1 MPSLSHEALLL
12 LFKNRPEL
20 APELLRAV
28 LRMPLPAYAEVVL
41 DSAELT
47 EVVPAP
53 YHADLVVLLVDGKPV
68 FGIVVEAQLHK
79 DPRKPFTWPL
89 YAVSLRSRLECPT
102 CVLVL
107 AGNEALAAWA
117 RTPIDLGGGNTF
129 APLVIGPSAV
139 PVVVDAEEAKRDPEL
154 AVLSAMAHGMAEP
167 ELAVRIATAAF
178 EGCRRLDDERA
189 LLYLDLVGISLSFIA
204 RTAFEDL
211 MASGNYEFQ
220 SDFAKKHRAAGRAE
234 GEATGEARAVLKVLD
249 ARAITVSAEQK
260 ARILACANL
269 DVLDRWIGKAVT
281 ATSADELFA
290 D

>member
-20 APELLRAV
+20 APELLRDV
-28 LRMPLPAYAEVVL
+28 LRLPLPAYAEVVL

-79 DPRKPFTWPL
+79 DPRKAFTWQL
-89 YAVSLRSRLECPT
+89 YTVSLRSRLQCPT

-107 AGNEALAAWA
+107 TGSEALATWA
-117 RTPIDLGGGNTF
+117 RSPIDLGGGNTY

-139 PVVVDAEEAKRDPEL
+139 PVVVDVETAKRDPEL
-154 AVLSAMAHGMAEP
+154 VVLSAMAHGQAEP
-167 ELAVRIATAAF
+167 EVATRIATAAF
-178 EGCRRLDDERA
+178 EACRRLDDERA
-189 LLYLDLVGISLSFIA
+189 LLYLDLVGISLGDIA
-204 RTAFEDL
+204 RAAFEGL

-220 SDFAKKHRAAGRAE
+220 SDFAKKHRAAGRAL
-234 GEATGEARAVLKVLD
+234 GEATAVVTVLET
-249 ARAITVSAEQK
+249 RAIVLSNEDK
-260 ARILACANL
+260 ARILACSDL
-269 DVLDRWIGKAVT
+269 EVLDRWLRKAVT
-281 ATSADELFA
+281 VASAAELFA